1 MFGKEE
7 MEERRKQLLK
17 QISADVLD
25 WTDILKISA
34 IIDSDILVQAKTEP
48 IFSKYRIGMD

>member
-1 MFGKEE
+1 